1 MSHVFEKDRAIRLH
15 WIKYH
20 INECKSTN
28 MGIFCY
34 KDRIKGRGDV
44 VRTYIFDVEQNY
56 VIVLEPQ
63 RSNVDYYLIT
73 AYFLNKT

>member
-1 MSHVFEKDRAIRLH
+1 
-15 WIKYH
+15 
-20 INECKSTN
+20 
-28 MGIFCY
+28 MGIFSY

-56 VIVLEPQ
+56 VIILEPQ

-73 AYFLNKT
+73 AYFLNKTWGKKQILNKLKNKLDEVY